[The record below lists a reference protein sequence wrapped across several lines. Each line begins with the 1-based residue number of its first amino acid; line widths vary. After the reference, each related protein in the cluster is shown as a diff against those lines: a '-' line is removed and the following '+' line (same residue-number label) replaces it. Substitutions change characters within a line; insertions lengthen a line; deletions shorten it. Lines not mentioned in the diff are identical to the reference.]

1 MKLTKIDTVL
11 NQNILNEDSLKATI
25 GDKIKNKIAN
35 TISRGEAELKL
46 DAVMKKFTAQF
57 EKIQGLNISKKI

>member
-25 GDKIKNKIAN
+25 GDKIKNKITN

-46 DAVMKKFTAQF
+46 DAVMKKFTVQF
-57 EKIQGLNISKKI
+57 EKIEGLNISKKI